1 MQFLLVTKKNH
12 FICRHRWSI
21 HTAGDGADW
30 LSATVTKLIK
40 CAWPV
45 IACQSAGCPFCQQ
58 QNSEE
63 TCHKQGRRNR
73 EGTCLPS
80 ANFDH
85 PRLIPGPIKNRQT
98 QLTEKSNEDMKA
110 HRFRTTTHDIW
121 ELDNYYTKSSIII
134 IFICACM

>member
-1 MQFLLVTKKNH
+1 MTKKNH
-12 FICRHRWSI
+12 FICRQRWSI
-21 HTAGDGADW
+21 KHSRQGCW
-30 LSATVTKLIK
+30 LAERYSNEINQMRV
-40 CAWPV
+40 
-45 IACQSAGCPFCQQ
+45 ACHCVSVSGLSVCQQ
-58 QNSEE
+58 QCSEE

-110 HRFRTTTHDIW
+110 HRFRTITHDIW

>member
-12 FICRHRWSI
+12 FICRQRWSI
-21 HTAGDGADW
+21 THSRQGCW
-30 LSATVTKLIK
+30 LAERYSNEINKMRVAFHCVSVSGLSVLSSTE
-40 CAWPV
+40 
-45 IACQSAGCPFCQQ
+45 Q
-58 QNSEE
+58 
-63 TCHKQGRRNR
+63 RRNLSQTGKTKSR
-73 EGTCLPS
+73 G
-80 ANFDH
+80 H